1 MRALIMGAALLAA
14 PVLAQEQHAI
24 PEGLRGMNR
33 AMPMICAD
41 DARDL
46 YRALKK
52 THGEDPIAFGFSNTP
67 GVAVIWFTDS
77 DRTTLSIVVDAPTES
92 CMIFSTRC
100 LPGDC
105 FVGAPEL
112 IEQEQEK
119 LEELMIENHSPRV
132 KL

>member
-1 MRALIMGAALLAA
+1 MLAA

-92 CMIFSTRC
+92 CLIFSTRC

-119 LEELMIENHSPRV
+119 LEELMIEKHSPKV
-132 KL
+132 SI